1 MVANVSSKITKKH
14 LAYWALIAV
23 LVILPL
29 SLMGIKLFVL
39 NYPLKG
45 LIPTQSYQVELA
57 MQADGHGQ
65 SLNIDTFLPRSD
77 TRQNIL
83 EEQNA
88 NGVFVLN
95 QRTEGENRIA
105 TWSASNV
112 DGRQD
117 IRYTVLVQTKPVRY
131 ILPPNMPIPG
141 EYSEQLQQYL
151 KAEEGIQVDSPLI
164 KQRVDELMPNPKAR
178 TLGESLTIIHR
189 YLQDQFANR
198 NFSGYTDALT
208 ALKLGEASCN
218 GKGRLFVAMARYL
231 NIPARL
237 VGGYVMESGSKRT
250 SHQWVEAYVSGHWV
264 PFDTINDH
272 FAEIPANFL
281 TLYYGDE
288 VLFKHTSSI
297 NFQYRFNTV
306 KKLVP
311 RYDVQQELGDSIFN
325 MINFYALFERV
336 GISQDLLKVLLMIPL
351 GAFVTVV
358 FRNVVGIETF
368 GTFLPALIAAAA
380 RESGLLWGL
389 IGFILIIGIT
399 ALIRKGLDWLQLL
412 HSPKMAV
419 ILAVVVMVMMT
430 MTVGGVHYGLFELA
444 QMTLFPIAIL
454 AITSERFAI
463 MVEEQGMAETMKL
476 MFTTVIVIAAAY
488 AVMSSIFMQSLFLAF
503 PELLLVVMALNVW
516 LGRWVGM
523 RLMEFVRFRHLMV
536 HREGTAHA

>member
-1 MVANVSSKITKKH
+1 MPHNNRINKRYF
-14 LAYWALIAV
+14 AYWALIAV
-23 LVILPL
+23 LVVLPL

-57 MQADGHGQ
+57 IQVDGHGQ
-65 SLNIDTFLPRSD
+65 AINAGTFLPRSD
-77 TRQNIL
+77 TRQTIL
-83 EEQNA
+83 QEQHA
-88 NGVFVLN
+88 NGIFVLN
-95 QRTEGENRIA
+95 QRTEAENRIA
-105 TWSASNV
+105 TWDAANV
-112 DGRQD
+112 NGRQD
-117 IRYTVLVQTKPVRY
+117 IRYTVLVQSKTVQYVLPVD
-131 ILPPNMPIPG
+131 MPIPE
-141 EYSEQLQQYL
+141 EYPSQLQQYL
-151 KAEEGIQVDSPLI
+151 NAEEGIQVGSPLI
-164 KQRVDELMPNPKAR
+164 KQRVDELMPNPAAR

-218 GKGRLFVAMARYL
+218 GKGRLFVAMARHL

-237 VGGYVMESGSKRT
+237 VGGYVMNSGAKRT
-250 SHQWVEAYVSGHWV
+250 SHQWVEAYVNGHWV

-288 VLFKHTSSI
+288 VLFKHTSNI

-311 RYDVQQELGDSIFN
+311 RYDVQQELGDSLLN
-325 MINFYALFERV
+325 MINFYAMFEKV

-358 FRNVVGIETF
+358 FRNVIGIETF
-368 GTFLPALIAAAA
+368 GTFLPALIAAAS
-380 RESGLLWGL
+380 RETGLLWGL
-389 IGFILIIGIT
+389 AGFVLIIAIT

-419 ILAVVVMVMMT
+419 ILAVVVMVMMA
-430 MTVGGVHYGLFELA
+430 MTVGGVQYGMFELA
-444 QMTLFPIAIL
+444 QMTLFPIAIM

-463 MVEEQGMAETMKL
+463 LMEEQGTLYTMKL
-476 MFTTVIVIAAAY
+476 MFTTLIVIAAAY
-488 AVMSSIFMQSLFLAF
+488 AVMSSLFMQSLFLAF
-503 PELLLVVMALNVW
+503 PELLLVVMALNIW

-523 RLMEFVRFRHLMV
+523 RLMEFVRFRHLLQSK
-536 HREGTAHA
+536 GIASNA

>member
-1 MVANVSSKITKKH
+1 MLHKQKVNKRY

-23 LVILPL
+23 LVVLPL
-29 SLMGIKLFVL
+29 SLMGMKLFVL

-57 MQADGHGQ
+57 MQVDGHGDAI
-65 SLNIDTFLPRSD
+65 NIETYLPRSD
-77 TRQNIL
+77 TRQTIL
-83 EEQNA
+83 QEQHA

-95 QRTEGENRIA
+95 QRSEGENRIA
-105 TWSASNV
+105 IWDAVNV
-112 DGRQD
+112 SGRQD
-117 IRYTVLVQTKPVRY
+117 IRYTALIQSKTVQYVLPVD
-131 ILPPNMPIPG
+131 MPIPD
-141 EYSEQLQQYL
+141 EYPEQLQQYL
-151 KAEEGIQVDSPLI
+151 KTEEGIQVDSPLI
-164 KQRVDELMPNPKAR
+164 KRRVDELMPNHKAR

-218 GKGRLFVAMARYL
+218 GKGRLFVAMARHL

-237 VGGYVMESGSKRT
+237 VGGYVMQGGSKRT

-288 VLFKHTSSI
+288 VLFRHTSNI

-358 FRNVVGIETF
+358 FRNVIGIETF

-389 IGFILIIGIT
+389 TGFILIIAIT

-430 MTVGGVHYGLFELA
+430 MTVGGVQLGLFELA

-463 MVEEQGMAETMKL
+463 MVEEQGMVNTMKL
-476 MFTTVIVIAAAY
+476 MATTVVVIAAAY
-488 AVMSSIFMQSLFLAF
+488 AVMSSLFMQSLFLAF
-503 PELLLVVMALNVW
+503 PELLLVVMALNIW

-523 RLMEFVRFRHLMV
+523 RLMEFVRFRHLMGRKV
-536 HREGTAHA
+536 EVAHG

>member
-1 MVANVSSKITKKH
+1 MSDSISNKKY
-14 LAYWALIAV
+14 LAYWGLIAV
-23 LVILPL
+23 LVVLPL

-39 NYPLKG
+39 DYPLKG
-45 LIPTQSYQVELA
+45 LIPTQSYQVELS
-57 MQADGHGQ
+57 MQVDGHGE
-65 SLNIDTFLPRSD
+65 SINMETFLPRSD
-77 TRQNIL
+77 TRQTIL
-83 EEQNA
+83 QEQHA

-105 TWSASNV
+105 TWDATNV
-112 DGRQD
+112 NGRQD
-117 IRYTVLVQTKPVRY
+117 IRYTVLVQSKTVQYVLPVD
-131 ILPPNMPIPG
+131 MPIPE
-141 EYSEQLQQYL
+141 EYPAQLQQYL

-164 KQRVDELMPNPKAR
+164 KRRVDELMPNREAR

-218 GKGRLFVAMARYL
+218 GKGRLFVAMARHL

-237 VGGYVMESGSKRT
+237 VGGYVMQGGSKRT
-250 SHQWVEAYVSGHWV
+250 SHQWIEAYVGGHWV

-288 VLFKHTSSI
+288 VLFRHTSNI

-311 RYDVQQELGDSIFN
+311 RYEVQQELGDSIFN

-358 FRNVVGIETF
+358 FRNVIGIETF

-389 IGFILIIGIT
+389 TGFILIIAIT

-430 MTVGGVHYGLFELA
+430 MTVGGVQLGLFELA

-463 MVEEQGMAETMKL
+463 MVEEQGMANTMKL
-476 MFTTVIVIAAAY
+476 MLTTVVVIAAAY
-488 AVMSSIFMQSLFLAF
+488 AVMSSLFMQSLFLAF
-503 PELLLVVMALNVW
+503 PELLLVVMALNIW

-523 RLMEFVRFRHLMV
+523 RLMEFVRFRHLMARNEVV
-536 HREGTAHA
+536 HG

>member
-1 MVANVSSKITKKH
+1 MSNKTTDKKF

-23 LVILPL
+23 LVVLPL
-29 SLMGIKLFVL
+29 TLMGIKLYVL
-39 NYPLKG
+39 DYPLKG

-57 MQADGHGQ
+57 MQVDGHGGEI
-65 SLNIDTFLPRSD
+65 NIETFLPRSD
-77 TRQNIL
+77 SRQNIL
-83 EEQNA
+83 QEQHA
-88 NGVFVLN
+88 DGVFVLN
-95 QRTEGENRIA
+95 QRTDGENRIA
-105 TWSASNV
+105 SWKAANV
-112 DGRQD
+112 NGRQD
-117 IRYTVLVQTKPVRY
+117 IRYTVLMQTRQVRY
-131 ILPPNMPIPG
+131 VLPVNMPIPT
-141 EYSEQLQQYL
+141 EYPAQLQQYL
-151 KAEEGIQVDSPLI
+151 KAEKGIQVNSPLI
-164 KQRVDELMPNPKAR
+164 KKRVDELMPNAGGR

-189 YLQDQFANR
+189 YLQDQFTNR

-218 GKGRLFVAMARYL
+218 GKSRLFVAMARYL

-237 VGGYVMESGSKRT
+237 VGGYIMHSGSKRT

-288 VLFKHTSSI
+288 MLFRHTSNI
-297 NFQYRFNTV
+297 NFQYHFNTV

-311 RYDVQQELGDSIFN
+311 RYEVQQELGDSIFN
-325 MINFYALFERV
+325 MINFYAIFERV

-389 IGFILIIGIT
+389 TGFILIITVT
-399 ALIRKGLDWLQLL
+399 ALIRKGLEWLQLL

-419 ILAVVVMVMMT
+419 ILAVVVMVMMAL
-430 MTVGGVHYGLFELA
+430 TVGGVQLGLFELA

-463 MVEEQGMAETMKL
+463 MVEEQGMVYTLKL
-476 MFTTVIVIAAAY
+476 MATTVIVIAAAY
-488 AVMSSIFMQSLFLAF
+488 AVMSSLFMQSLFIAF

-523 RLMEFVRFRHLMV
+523 RLMEYVRFHHLLIN
-536 HREGTAHA
+536 REVAPHA